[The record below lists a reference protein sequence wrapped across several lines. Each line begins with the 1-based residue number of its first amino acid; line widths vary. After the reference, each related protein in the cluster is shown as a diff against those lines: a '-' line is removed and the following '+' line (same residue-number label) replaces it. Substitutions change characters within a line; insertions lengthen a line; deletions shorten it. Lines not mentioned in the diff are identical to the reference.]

1 MKTRKRQEIWLHV
14 KHGRVIKSMICRRIG
29 YPTMPIYC
37 TLIAHAVQSIVYYPT
52 PASMDVD
59 IERCCSEF
67 AHWRKNHECL

>member
-1 MKTRKRQEIWLHV
+1 
-14 KHGRVIKSMICRRIG
+14 
-29 YPTMPIYC
+29 MPIYC

-67 AHWRKNHECL
+67 AH